1 MFEVVRLYRISIS
14 NLLRARWI
22 WAYFIFFFLVSFG
35 LFRYSPTFG
44 GALASFMNIVVLVIP
59 LIATIIGSMYY
70 YNNYDFTLM
79 MLTQPIKR
87 MSVFLG
93 QLWAL
98 ISMLSLAFVAGAVLG
113 VISYDFSSQLV
124 GQFTLLIVCGV
135 FLNAIFTSVAF
146 MLAINAKD
154 KVRGIG
160 SALFIWLFMAIIYDG
175 ILLAYFYAF
184 GQYPVENHAIAFTL
198 MNPIDLSRVMIMLHM
213 DVAALMGYTG
223 AVFKD
228 FFGNTVGIALSLATM
243 MFWVIII
250 HLLFWTT
257 ARKKDF

>member
-1 MFEVVRLYRISIS
+1 MFEIIRLYRISIS

-22 WAYFIFFFLVSFG
+22 WAYFVFFFVVSFG
-35 LFRYSPTFG
+35 LFRYSPTFS
-44 GALASFMNIVVLVIP
+44 GAMASFMNVVVLVIP

-70 YNNYDFTLM
+70 YNNYDFTMM

-98 ISMLSLAFVAGAVLG
+98 ISMLSFAFVLGSVLG
-113 VISYDFSSQLV
+113 VITYNFDGQLA
-124 GQFTLLIVCGV
+124 GQFVLLMICGV
-135 FLNAIFTSVAF
+135 FLNAIFTSIAYV
-146 MLAINAKD
+146 LAIKTTD

-160 SALFIWLFMAIIYDG
+160 AALFIWLFMAIIYDG
-175 ILLAYFYAF
+175 LLLAYFYAF
-184 GQYPVENHAIAFTL
+184 GQYPVENHAIIFSL
-198 MNPIDLSRVMIMLHM
+198 INPIDLSRVLIMLQM

-223 AVFKD
+223 AVFKS
-228 FFGNTVGIALSLATM
+228 FFGSSMGMVLSLLSLVV
-243 MFWVIII
+243 WVA
-250 HLLFWTT
+250 LLQVLLWLS